1 MQDEGSPNTIKNNLL
16 CEVTTELPIGS
27 ELANTFENKF
37 IYEQIPQNLINCI
50 LQIIKIQK
58 FNIALYT

>member
-1 MQDEGSPNTIKNNLL
+1 MNRAPIKSRRAIPTVVGTGYLTIKNNLL

-37 IYEQIPQNLINCI
+37 IYEQIPHN
-50 LQIIKIQK
+50 
-58 FNIALYT
+58 

>member
-1 MQDEGSPNTIKNNLL
+1 MQDEGSPNTIKNNLH

-37 IYEQIPQNLINCI
+37 IYEQIPQN
-50 LQIIKIQK
+50 
-58 FNIALYT
+58 